1 MSSFQENLTRIAREP
16 TQLAVDGR
24 SLPSLVQ
31 VMSSG
36 KRFHITLQ
44 DYNKMCIMRREKLQQ
59 LQDGDKK
66 RPSPDDT
73 TVVTELQPSTMLGNG
88 GTVTQ
93 MSTEDKDD
101 FSGSNAATILKNV
114 GLRNITIAP
123 IPAKTST
130 VTSPAPTVS
139 SPSLIMTSTPI
150 KIPHLGPSVSITTE
164 TVLTPNLP
172 LMTSTMIM
180 PKIPKSLTVIPQTV
194 MSSMTQNIVMT
205 SPQVLQSTDGTRP

>member
-1 MSSFQENLTRIAREP
+1 MFQENLSRIGREP

-59 LQDGDKK
+59 LQDGEKK
-66 RPSPDDT
+66 RPSLDDSA
-73 TVVTELQPSTMLGNG
+73 VVTELQPSTMLGNG
-88 GTVTQ
+88 GSMTQ
-93 MSTEDKDD
+93 ITCEDKKDD
-101 FSGSNAATILKNV
+101 YSGSNAATILKNV
-114 GLRNITIAP
+114 GLKNITIAP

-130 VTSPAPTVS
+130 VTSPAATVS

-150 KIPHLGPSVSITTE
+150 RIPQLGPSVSITSE

-172 LMTSTMIM
+172 HMTSTMIM
-180 PKIPKSLTVIPQTV
+180 PKIPRSLTVIPQTV
-194 MSSMTQNIVMT
+194 MTNLSQNIVLS
-205 SPQVLQSTDGTRP
+205 SPQVLHADGQRP